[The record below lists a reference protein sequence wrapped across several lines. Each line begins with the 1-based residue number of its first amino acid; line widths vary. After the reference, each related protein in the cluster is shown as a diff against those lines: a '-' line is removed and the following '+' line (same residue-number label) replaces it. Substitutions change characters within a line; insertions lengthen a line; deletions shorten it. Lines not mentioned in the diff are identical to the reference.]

1 MMFNLRFVNVTKIVV
16 NFLLLLCVIPTDMHA
31 CDLNHDWKTTK
42 LVSFRDLSPS
52 ALKLMLE
59 RVLVDFPGRS
69 MILDVKDL
77 YQLKGQITED
87 GESHGVS
94 KRSTSEVLELE
105 SKLIQSNF
113 ESSKIMYYSQG
124 SYGYTSDQL
133 YNPEVLENL
142 ASRAQVNYFVRVKLR
157 QYSRLERDY
166 KDNYPHNKHV
176 FQKTI
181 DHTADL
187 TYAVIS
193 KKGRYVDFR
202 DATESLSERIVFQNA
217 PDKNRVLILEEGF
230 SSDQSKWISKTNF
243 LGLDTV
249 NKLSQAVFQSM
260 FIPNEFQK

>member
-1 MMFNLRFVNVTKIVV
+1 MFKVRFIKEAKLVFNFVV
-16 NFLLLLCVIPTDMHA
+16 LLCVFSRNIYS

-77 YQLKGQITED
+77 YKSKGQITED

-105 SKLIQSNF
+105 SKLTQSNF

-133 YNPEVLENL
+133 YNPDVLENL
-142 ASRAQVNYFVRVKLR
+142 ANRAQVNYFVRVKLR

-166 KDNYPHNKHV
+166 KDNYPHNKYV

-193 KKGRYVDFR
+193 NKGRYVDFR
-202 DATESLSERIVFQNA
+202 DSTGSLSERIVFQNA

-249 NKLSQAVFQSM
+249 NKLGQAVFQSI